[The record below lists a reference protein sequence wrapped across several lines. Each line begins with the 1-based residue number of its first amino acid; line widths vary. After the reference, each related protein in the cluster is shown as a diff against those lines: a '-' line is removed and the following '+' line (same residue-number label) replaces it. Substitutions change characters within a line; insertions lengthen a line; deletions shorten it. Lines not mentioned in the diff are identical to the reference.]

1 MRLAA
6 HAALLAM
13 AWAALQAAGC
23 AKDDVEEARRQM
35 RERGA
40 TGTAPAPGSGSM
52 TGAPAA
58 TDGDA
63 VPLKQTGVGSA
74 AELQREMAKLQDKQ
88 AAAHFERAFRLTF
101 TTDTAQR
108 DYASARELLLPILK
122 SHPKYAAAY
131 RTLGYAEFN
140 LNSTQPLL
148 SLQHYDKAV
157 ELDPEYGE
165 AWYGIAFMCAATGDR
180 QKGVDAYR
188 KSMALGTPDERN
200 IGERFYA
207 DLLHPQ

>member
-1 MRLAA
+1 MR
-6 HAALLAM
+6 HTVPAALLVLASATM
-13 AWAALQAAGC
+13 LLAGC
-23 AKDDVEEARRQM
+23 AKDDVEEARKQM

-40 TGTAPAPGSGSM
+40 SGTAPAPGGGSM
-52 TGAPAA
+52 AGAPAA
-58 TDGDA
+58 TDGNA
-63 VPLKQTGVGSA
+63 IPLKQTGVGSA
-74 AELQREMAKLQDKQ
+74 TELQREMARLQDKQ
-88 AAAHFERAFRLTF
+88 AAAHFERAFRFTF

-108 DYASARELLLPILK
+108 DYASARELLLPLID
-122 SHPKYAAAY
+122 SHPQYAAAY

-157 ELDPEYGE
+157 ELDPKYGE

-200 IGERFYA
+200 VGERFYA
-207 DLLHPQ
+207 DLLQPQ